1 MTVISMRKMT
11 PTVGKTELAT
21 SRVRA
26 MAGIV
31 ARAGARV
38 RIGQVVA
45 GEGAGSMHLYAAFED
60 FSSIS
65 RATLTIASDPARA
78 TLLHERELN
87 PAGEVVGPEVYRTIY
102 GDVAPNYPIVMQREY
117 RLPRENLQDAL
128 SLLPEI
134 EKLGK
139 SHDFKMMAIVP
150 VIADDLGRMVVAY
163 YNKTMEDL
171 GKTID
176 EVGMSEKFQKIVTKA
191 NTLGTLEKS
200 RVVKIVL

>member
-1 MTVISMRKMT
+1 MTVISVRKMT

-65 RATLTIASDPARA
+65 RATLTIASYPARA

-200 RVVKIVL
+200 RVVKIV

>member
-1 MTVISMRKMT
+1 MTVISVRKMT

-139 SHDFKMMAIVP
+139 SHDFKMMAVVP

-163 YNKTMEDL
+163 YSKTMEDL
-171 GKTID
+171 GRTID
-176 EVGMSEKFQKIVTKA
+176 EVGMSEEFQKIVTKA
-191 NTLGTLEKS
+191 NTFGALEKS
-200 RVVKIVL
+200 RVVKII

>member
-191 NTLGTLEKS
+191 NTFGTLEKS
-200 RVVKIVL
+200 RVVKIV

>member
-1 MTVISMRKMT
+1 MTVISVRKMT
-11 PTVGKTELAT
+11 PTVGKTELAN

-45 GEGAGSMHLYAAFED
+45 GEGAGSMPLYAAVED

-191 NTLGTLEKS
+191 NTFGTLEKS
-200 RVVKIVL
+200 RVVKIV

>member
-1 MTVISMRKMT
+1 MTVISVRKMT

-117 RLPRENLQDAL
+117 RLPRENIQDAL

-191 NTLGTLEKS
+191 NTFGTLEKS
-200 RVVKIVL
+200 RVVKIV

>member
-1 MTVISMRKMT
+1 MTVISVRKMT

-139 SHDFKMMAIVP
+139 SHDFKMMAVIP
-150 VIADDLGRMVVAY
+150 VIADDLGRMIVAY

-191 NTLGTLEKS
+191 NTFGTLEKS
-200 RVVKIVL
+200 RVVKIS

>member
-1 MTVISMRKMT
+1 MTVISVRKMT

-139 SHDFKMMAIVP
+139 SHDFKMMAGVP

-191 NTLGTLEKS
+191 NTFGTLEKS
-200 RVVKIVL
+200 RVVKII

>member
-1 MTVISMRKMT
+1 M
-11 PTVGKTELAT
+11 
-21 SRVRA
+21 
-26 MAGIV
+26 
-31 ARAGARV
+31 
-38 RIGQVVA
+38 
-45 GEGAGSMHLYAAFED
+45 
-60 FSSIS
+60 
-65 RATLTIASDPARA
+65 
-78 TLLHERELN
+78 
-87 PAGEVVGPEVYRTIY
+87 
-102 GDVAPNYPIVMQREY
+102 APNYPIVMQREY

-176 EVGMSEKFQKIVTKA
+176 EVGMSEKFQKIVAKA

-200 RVVKIVL
+200 RVVKIV

>member
-1 MTVISMRKMT
+1 MTVISVRKMT

-65 RATLTIASDPARA
+65 RATLIIASDPARA

-200 RVVKIVL
+200 RVVKIV

>member
-1 MTVISMRKMT
+1 MTVISVRKMT

-139 SHDFKMMAIVP
+139 SHDFKMMAVIP
-150 VIADDLGRMVVAY
+150 VIADDLGRMIVAY

-191 NTLGTLEKS
+191 NTFGTLEKS
-200 RVVKIVL
+200 RVVKII

>member
-1 MTVISMRKMT
+1 MTVISVRKMT

-65 RATLTIASDPARA
+65 RATLTIASDPART

-200 RVVKIVL
+200 RVVKIV

>member
-1 MTVISMRKMT
+1 
-11 PTVGKTELAT
+11 
-21 SRVRA
+21 
-26 MAGIV
+26 
-31 ARAGARV
+31 
-38 RIGQVVA
+38 
-45 GEGAGSMHLYAAFED
+45 
-60 FSSIS
+60 
-65 RATLTIASDPARA
+65 
-78 TLLHERELN
+78 
-87 PAGEVVGPEVYRTIY
+87 
-102 GDVAPNYPIVMQREY
+102 MQREY

-139 SHDFKMMAIVP
+139 SHDFKMMAVVP

-191 NTLGTLEKS
+191 NTFGTLEKS
-200 RVVKIVL
+200 RVVKII

>member
-1 MTVISMRKMT
+1 MTVISVRKMT

-139 SHDFKMMAIVP
+139 SHDFKMMAVIP
-150 VIADDLGRMVVAY
+150 VIADDLGRMIVAY

-191 NTLGTLEKS
+191 NTFGTLEKS
-200 RVVKIVL
+200 RVVKIV

>member
-1 MTVISMRKMT
+1 MTVISVRKMT

-200 RVVKIVL
+200 RVVKTV

>member
-1 MTVISMRKMT
+1 MTVISVRKMT

-176 EVGMSEKFQKIVTKA
+176 EVGMSEKFQTIVTKA
-191 NTLGTLEKS
+191 NTFGTLEKS
-200 RVVKIVL
+200 RVVKIV

>member
-1 MTVISMRKMT
+1 MTVISVRKMT

-45 GEGAGSMHLYAAFED
+45 GEGAGSIHLYAAFED

-191 NTLGTLEKS
+191 NTLGTLEKN
-200 RVVKIVL
+200 RVVKIV

>member
-65 RATLTIASDPARA
+65 RATLIIASDPARA

-139 SHDFKMMAIVP
+139 SHDFKMMAVVP

-191 NTLGTLEKS
+191 NTFGTLEKS
-200 RVVKIVL
+200 RVVKII

>member
-1 MTVISMRKMT
+1 MTVISVRKMT

-45 GEGAGSMHLYAAFED
+45 GEGAGSIHLYAAFED

-117 RLPRENLQDAL
+117 RLPRENVQDAL

-139 SHDFKMMAIVP
+139 SHNFKMMAIVP

-176 EVGMSEKFQKIVTKA
+176 EVGMSEKFQKIVAKA

-200 RVVKIVL
+200 RVVKIV